1 MAVEPRDNRSV
12 PELLSDLLRETT
24 DLFKTEGELIR
35 SEISDKITQVE
46 IGGGSIAAGA
56 ICLLVA
62 LFVLAQALIVALGSF
77 MGDAWAALLVGV
89 VIAGIG
95 VALLF
100 KGRSDLSP
108 SNLSPDRTARQLR
121 KDGQLVKEQTR

>member
-100 KGRSDLSP
+100 KGRNDLSP
-108 SNLSPDRTARQLR
+108 ANLTPDRTARQLR

>member
-35 SEISDKITQVE
+35 SEISDKITQME

-62 LFVLAQALIVALGSF
+62 LFVLAQALIVALGEM

-100 KGRSDLSP
+100 KGRNDLSP
-108 SNLSPDRTARQLR
+108 SNLTPDRTARQLR

>member
-46 IGGGSIAAGA
+46 VGGGSIAAGA

-62 LFVLAQALIVALGSF
+62 LFVLAQALIVALGEL

-100 KGRSDLSP
+100 KGRNDLSP

>member
-1 MAVEPRDNRSV
+1 
-12 PELLSDLLRETT
+12 T

-100 KGRSDLSP
+100 KGRNDLSP
-108 SNLSPDRTARQLR
+108 ANLTPDRTARQLR